1 MSALIKSRTQT
12 VQMDMLQKGYA
23 QLPHVMNIMGYQSLR
38 PGQEPVIVNILA
50 QRDTL
55 CILPTSTGKT
65 ACFVIPTLCLNW
77 RTVVFSPLVALMRD
91 QVMGLNAKG
100 IKAQDVSSMR
110 SEAENNAAIKRW
122 AEGDLQF
129 IYVAPERL
137 HSEAFQEAMNRT
149 PPDMVVMDEA
159 HCFPGNYVVPT
170 EFGPRTLKD
179 LYMSFVAGH
188 TLPRVYGRDKMGVIG
203 LHSVTNAWRFN
214 SAGKNMLRVI
224 LQDKGAVECTDDHVW
239 FSGYTELAAKELKP
253 GTLVS
258 TASFDGDRSCRG
270 LNTDQL
276 QLVIGSYLGDGGLS
290 STNKACNSFRLA
302 WTHGA
307 AQRDYCAWKANI
319 LGGTLEDID
328 NNGYS
333 GKSAVLGRSLVFQLL
348 DTKLD
353 KGGRWI
359 KKSGIPKFML
369 DSMDARALAIWA
381 MDDGSGHFGSTG
393 LNGFT
398 FSTNSFTENAVEALI
413 ELLLIKFDIVSNKF
427 FHKGWSIRL
436 NKDNAVKLRNIV
448 AQHIHPDLCYKFG
461 LVVTTPPVWDTT
473 FTTTKTKVLRVE
485 QIKNEEAFLYDLE
498 IDNVHNFFV
507 HTKTTTPSKRQL
519 GYNTD
524 NAVLVHNCLSQW
536 SDNFRSSYHLVGD
549 LIAKL
554 NPKVVAAFSA
564 TCPDEAEADVRRVLH
579 MQNAHRLLFYP
590 RRSNLILKS
599 GNMLSETQLA
609 DFVYDVKGPVIVYCS
624 TINKVEQTAK
634 QLSDWVKEGVMVFH
648 GELSPTDKRVN
659 QDLFMSDK
667 VRVMVAT
674 NAFGMGIDKGNIRGV
689 VHRDIPGSI
698 EALAQEIGRAGRD
711 GNDSTCM
718 TFFSPDS
725 YNTQKFFI
733 ESGHPSRAEIS
744 SVVRVLQL
752 AADSDGVS
760 QMTIADISKRTNLFS
775 RKVPSILEILK
786 SNKVIERE
794 KNGDKIAKVRL
805 DENTPED
812 DTRFDSWWQT
822 IQDYG
827 MEEDGFFHID
837 LNWLA
842 DHLGLGYQTIT
853 NHLKRWDNE
862 SVIRYVPPFR
872 GSATKI
878 TGAVDQIDFDRLSLR
893 AAQAHTKLEQVM
905 KYVNTP
911 DGDKHDFLESYFQ
924 IFK

>member
-1 MSALIKSRTQT
+1 MSAVIKDRTQA

-23 QLPHVMNIMGYQSLR
+23 QLPHVMNLMGYASLR

-91 QVMGLNAKG
+91 QVKGLSAKG

-110 SEAENNAAIKRW
+110 SEAENNATIKRW

-137 HSEAFQEAMNRT
+137 HSEAFQEAMART

-159 HCFPGNYVVPT
+159 HT
-170 EFGPRTLKD
+170 
-179 LYMSFVAGH
+179 
-188 TLPRVYGRDKMGVIG
+188 
-203 LHSVTNAWRFN
+203 
-214 SAGKNMLRVI
+214 
-224 LQDKGAVECTDDHVW
+224 
-239 FSGYTELAAKELKP
+239 
-253 GTLVS
+253 
-258 TASFDGDRSCRG
+258 
-270 LNTDQL
+270 
-276 QLVIGSYLGDGGLS
+276 
-290 STNKACNSFRLA
+290 
-302 WTHGA
+302 
-307 AQRDYCAWKANI
+307 
-319 LGGTLEDID
+319 
-328 NNGYS
+328 
-333 GKSAVLGRSLVFQLL
+333 
-348 DTKLD
+348 
-353 KGGRWI
+353 
-359 KKSGIPKFML
+359 
-369 DSMDARALAIWA
+369 
-381 MDDGSGHFGSTG
+381 
-393 LNGFT
+393 
-398 FSTNSFTENAVEALI
+398 
-413 ELLLIKFDIVSNKF
+413 
-427 FHKGWSIRL
+427 
-436 NKDNAVKLRNIV
+436 
-448 AQHIHPDLCYKFG
+448 
-461 LVVTTPPVWDTT
+461 
-473 FTTTKTKVLRVE
+473 
-485 QIKNEEAFLYDLE
+485 
-498 IDNVHNFFV
+498 
-507 HTKTTTPSKRQL
+507 
-519 GYNTD
+519 
-524 NAVLVHNCLSQW
+524 LSQW

-549 LIAKL
+549 LIAKH

-590 RRSNLILKS
+590 RRTNLILKS
-599 GNMLSETQLA
+599 ANMLSETQLA

-634 QLSDWVKEGVMVFH
+634 QLSSWVKEGVMIFH
-648 GELSPTDKRVN
+648 GDLSPTDKRVN
-659 QDLFMSDK
+659 QDLFMDDK

-674 NAFGMGIDKGNIRGV
+674 NAFGMGVDKGNIRGV

-698 EALAQEIGRAGRD
+698 EALAQELGRAGRD
-711 GNDSTCM
+711 GKDSTCM
-718 TFFSPDS
+718 TLFSPDS

-752 AADSDGVS
+752 AANSDGVS
-760 QMTIADISKRTNLFS
+760 QLTIADISKKTNLFS
-775 RKVPSILEILK
+775 RKVPAILEILK
-786 SNKVIERE
+786 SNKVIDRE
-794 KNGDKIAKVRL
+794 KSGDKIAKVRL
-805 DENTPED
+805 DENVPED

-842 DHLGLGYQTIT
+842 DHVGLGYQTVT
-853 NHLKRWDNE
+853 NHLKRWDAE

-878 TGAVDQIDFDRLSLR
+878 IGAVDQVDFARLSLK
-893 AAQAHTKLEQVM
+893 AEQAHTKLEQVM
-905 KYVNTP
+905 KYINTP
-911 DGDKHDFLESYFQ
+911 DSDKHDFLEHYFQ